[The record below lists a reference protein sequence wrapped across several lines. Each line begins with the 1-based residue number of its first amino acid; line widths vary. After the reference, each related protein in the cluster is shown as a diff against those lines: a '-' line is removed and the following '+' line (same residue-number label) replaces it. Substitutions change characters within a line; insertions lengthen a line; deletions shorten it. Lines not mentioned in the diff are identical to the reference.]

1 MQKRDDQERKLDFE
15 EVEMNASANS
25 KMIAEV
31 MNVEIK
37 TIILTAW

>member
-1 MQKRDDQERKLDFE
+1 MQRRNDQERRSDFE

-31 MNVEIK
+31 VSVEVV
-37 TIILTAW
+37 ILTQW